1 MDFSNVNLIQFIPET
16 LLIVVVATYVLGMFL
31 KTSKVKDKYIPS
43 ALLLFSVS
51 IAVLLAIANTQN
63 VVTMKAVI
71 DAILQGILCWGV
83 AVGVN
88 QVAKQALKEE

>member
-31 KTSKVKDKYIPS
+31 KTSKVKDKFIPS
-43 ALLLFSVS
+43 ILLLFSIS
-51 IAVLLAIANTQN
+51 IAVLLAIANIEN
-63 VVTMKAVI
+63 AVTMKAIV

-88 QVAKQALKEE
+88 QVAKQTLKEE